1 MLGSCNVCAP
11 QLFWYG
17 SYQALPAE
25 FAAVD
30 RAGAMPR

>member
-1 MLGSCNVCAP
+1 VTSP

-17 SYQALPAE
+17 SYQTSPVE
-25 FAAVD
+25 FTAVD